1 MKILFTGA
9 SSFTGYWFVKTLAAA
24 GHEVIAPLQGAV
36 DGYDG
41 VRKERVGML
50 ESICKLVPRAAF
62 GSDEFLRVIRDDG
75 PWDLLCHH
83 AAYAV
88 NYKSPDFNVL
98 RALESNTLNSR
109 AVLAALQ
116 GAGLKAVVLTGTVF
130 ENDEGVGNEPM
141 RAFSGYGLSKGLTY
155 QAFRFHC
162 GQAGV
167 PLAKFVIPNPFGPYE
182 EARFTAYL
190 MRTWSEGKSA
200 GVKTP
205 LYVRDNIPADL
216 LARAYI
222 KFAERA
228 ATGSKFGVPPSGGP
242 HATPPA
248 ASAKA
253 AAAEKGGTPSQPLI
267 KTNPSGYIESQ
278 GAFALRVARET
289 QARLGLRC
297 DLELARQE
305 DFSEPLMRANHEPAQ
320 LLFPDWD
327 EKAFWDEFISYYASR
342 LAKA

>member
-1 MKILFTGA
+1 VDTEQRFRAFEIQRMKILFTGA
-9 SSFTGYWFVKTLAAA
+9 SSFTGYWFVKTLAGA
-24 GHEVIAPLQGAV
+24 GHEVVALLQGAV

-50 ESICKLVPRAAF
+50 EPICKLVPRAAF
-62 GSDEFLRVIRDDG
+62 GSDEFLRVIRDNG

-88 NYKSPDFNVL
+88 NYKSPDFDAL
-98 RALESNTLNSR
+98 RALESNTLNLR
-109 AVLAALQ
+109 VVLAALQ
-116 GAGLKAVVLTGTVF
+116 GSGLKAVVLTGTVF

-162 GQAGV
+162 EQAGV
-167 PLAKFVIPNPFGPYE
+167 PLAKFVIPNPFGPHE
-182 EARFTAYL
+182 EPRFTAYL

-216 LARAYI
+216 LARDYI
-222 KFAERA
+222 RFVERA
-228 ATGSKFGVPPSGGP
+228 A
-242 HATPPA
+242 A
-248 ASAKA
+248 AG
-253 AAAEKGGTPSQPLI
+253 EPLI
-267 KTNPSGYIESQ
+267 KTNPSGYVESQ

-289 QARLGLRC
+289 QSRLGWRC

-327 EKAFWDEFISYYASR
+327 EKAFWDGFISYYAVR